1 MLLSICLSLLSLSSL
16 KAQFRM
22 PLLSASNYPSP
33 ALATDYLS
41 DTTAYLSN
49 FSTDHIHSW
58 YSSKNKGLDIV
69 AWTYSAAAGGGGTI
83 ALGTHNLSGSPA
95 PFVGDQLINVPNAV
109 DLRVGAMGD
118 FIVAAYYNAASNL
131 YQVSWWLWVGPGSTA
146 SYIGTQTIP
155 ISPMPTAYERISMD
169 INLDGDKAAIILSN
183 AGTIWAYGAT
193 LAGGILSFP
202 PAAYKLSSLAGSPSN
217 NINPDLSFN
226 RDFTAFPTTD
236 YVYYTYYNS
245 SSGLETVY
253 KLDYSAFTSGSSFPT
268 PLDAYSL
275 PTGVTAVNFDCPD
288 MYALDH
294 WAYTYAYN
302 SSGNNIAL
310 RCDAGSG
317 AYSAL
322 LNDGSCSPLPN
333 IINTGSVAT
342 VPDITYNLDSTDQV
356 IVVWASTEP
365 SFYSLTPAYTA
376 TYIAATATLGAS
388 SISSSYGAEYA
399 IIPDSFDVYPTAT
412 PLIAINRN
420 IDVANRLVSYTTNH
434 YAYALKHK
442 NIAHVNPFYKKTDPA
457 QNYGLVRSSDVSL
470 SVYPNPFS
478 DALSLMLPYA
488 WQNQYCFAQLYDMQ
502 GKLLKK
508 YQGNQIEKFVKEY
521 SKALPLGNF
530 FLHLSRLDN
539 LEVKTF
545 KITKQ

>member
-1 MLLSICLSLLSLSSL
+1 MLLSICLSLLSFSSL

-22 PLLSASNYPSP
+22 PLISASNYPSP
-33 ALATDYLS
+33 ALITDYLS

-58 YSSKNKGLDIV
+58 YSTKNKGLDIV
-69 AWTYSAAAGGGGTI
+69 AWTYSAAAGGGGSI
-83 ALGTHNLSGSPA
+83 ALGTHDLTSSSL

-109 DLRVGAMGD
+109 DLRVGALGD

-131 YQVSWWLWVGPGSTA
+131 YQVSWWLWAGPGTTA
-146 SYIGTQTIP
+146 SYMGTQTIP
-155 ISPMPTAYERISMD
+155 ISPAPTAYERISMD

-183 AGTIWAYGAT
+183 AGTIWSYGVS
-193 LAGGILSFP
+193 LIGGTLSFP
-202 PAAYKLSSLAGSPSN
+202 SSARNLSSLIGAPTN
-217 NINPDLSFN
+217 NINPDLAFN
-226 RDFTAFPTTD
+226 REFGISTTD

-253 KLDYSAFTSGSSFPT
+253 KTDYNTFTVAGFIFSSLDS
-268 PLDAYSL
+268 YSL
-275 PTGVTAVNFDCPD
+275 PSGVNAVNFDCPD

-322 LNDGSCSPLPN
+322 INDGSCSPLPN
-333 IINTGSVAT
+333 IIHSGSVAT
-342 VPDITYNLDSTDQV
+342 IPDIAYNLNSNDEV
-356 IVVWASTEP
+356 VVVWASTEP
-365 SFYSLTPAYTA
+365 SYYTLSPAYTA

-399 IIPDSFDVYPTAT
+399 IIPDSFDVYPTST

-442 NIAHVNPFYKKTDPA
+442 NIAHTNPFYKKTDPA
-457 QNYGLVRSSDVSL
+457 QNQGLIRSSDVEL
-470 SVYPNPFS
+470 NVYPNPFTHTLK
-478 DALSLMLPYA
+478 LSLPYA
-488 WQNQYCFAQLYDMQ
+488 WQNQFCFAQLYDMQ
-502 GKLLKK
+502 GKIIKK
-508 YQGNQIEKFVKEY
+508 YQGYQIEKFVNDCSQE
-521 SKALPLGNF
+521 LPLGHF
-530 FLHLSRLDN
+530 FLHLSN
-539 LEVKTF
+539 TNQASKTF